1 MQTTRNTPLPIT
13 HFFDAA
19 FLVMKLGAVS
29 KEQKLDV
36 GSGRVAF
43 ARGLVLSLLEEFEK
57 QGRNDIRLQ
66 DLFEVTRLSK
76 SSLSETVAK
85 LVNEG
90 FITKTPIQ
98 NDYRATALKLTDL
111 AKQVMNEQ
119 AMTMNC
125 LWNDLLRDVPTDD
138 QEVFWQVV
146 SALRSKGFAAVKAY
160 SQQAS
165 EL

>member
-1 MQTTRNTPLPIT
+1 MTRKPHLPIT

-29 KEQKLDV
+29 KEQKRDV

-57 QGRNDIRLQ
+57 QGKKDVRLQ
-66 DLFEVTRLSK
+66 DLIEVTRLSK

-85 LVNEG
+85 LVDEG

-98 NDYRATALKLTDL
+98 NDYRATALNLTDL
-111 AKQVMNEQ
+111 AKQMMKEQ
-119 AMTMNC
+119 ATTMDC
-125 LWNDLLRDVPTDD
+125 LWSELLRDVPTDD
-138 QEVFWQVV
+138 LEAFWRVV
-146 SALRSKGFAAVKAY
+146 CVLRSKGFAAVKAY

-165 EL
+165 EQ